1 MEYGLVAVWLI
12 AYAALTVFGLPLA
25 ARLFPDSASRG
36 AGFALP
42 LSLLV
47 LGVVSFWVGHLAFG
61 LPALV
66 LSLLVLVGL
75 SALAAFDRDALREGE
90 FEPAVEVNGTA
101 IRDAAVVFL
110 ASFALLVAIRAV
122 DPAVVAG
129 GGEKFLDFGL
139 LNSLLRADVLPPRDV
154 WFAGEPVRYY
164 YGGHLLT
171 ALLAMLTGTSADFA
185 YNLALAGFYA
195 MLVTAAFD
203 LAGNV
208 ADARGLDRR
217 VAGALAAFFTGLAA
231 NITTGSWVLFRAL
244 PAGVRTSLGEVIGFD
259 PVDQATREFSY
270 WTASRVIEGTI
281 NEFPLFAWLNGD
293 LHAHMT
299 DTPFLLLA
307 AALAFALYRTGA
319 EGGEGDATATDGI
332 GVDSNATATDVSG
345 VGATA
350 VVDPTADASAVRRR
364 RLLLFG
370 VLPVVGGFQ
379 AIVNTWSFPSVFGLA
394 WLGLTFAHAPP
405 WTLLPGGARE
415 RIDRAA
421 GDSRL
426 AAELARPV
434 VAAALVAG
442 SAVLAVALAAPFLY
456 GIATSEGST
465 RTIELLTL
473 EMRSGLAGLLGVHGA
488 FLAAFG
494 AYLFARLGDDRPLE
508 LAVAFSGFAAVAL
521 AIGFPALA
529 LLLPLLVAAWAAVR
543 TERAGF
549 ETVLVIAG
557 AGLVL
562 LVEVVYLNEQAGP
575 GRMNTVF
582 KTYAQVWPLW
592 ATALGVVLA
601 SLLRPASRPA
611 VWPSREARR
620 GVAAVFVATLVVAT
634 GTYAA
639 LALPAH
645 FDGGPPDGATL
656 DATQFV
662 ETYHPEEAPAIDYLD
677 QRDGQP
683 TILSAPATR
692 VYPGADPLYGHGP
705 SMYRWEAS
713 PAASLTGV
721 QTVAGWHHEVGYR
734 GPDAYFGRVREVD
747 DAYTDRTRTVA
758 VLRKYDVRYVWVGPG
773 EEIRYGDDTVAFGEI
788 PGVEPV
794 VETPAVTLYR
804 VNQERLPE

>member
-1 MEYGLVAVWLI
+1 MEYGLVATWLV
-12 AYAALTVFGLPLA
+12 AYAALAALGLPLA

-47 LGVVSFWVGHLAFG
+47 MGVVSFWVGHLAFG
-61 LPALV
+61 LPALL

-75 SALAAFDRDALREGE
+75 SALAAFDRDALRAGE
-90 FEPAVEVNGTA
+90 FEPAVAVNRTA
-101 IRDAAVVFL
+101 IRNAAVVFL
-110 ASFALLVAIRAV
+110 ASFAFLVAVRAV

-139 LNSLLRADVLPPRDV
+139 LNSLLRAEVLPPRDM

-171 ALLAMLTGTSADFA
+171 ALLAMLTGTSAEFA

-208 ADARGLDRR
+208 AAARGLDRR
-217 VAGALAAFFTGLAA
+217 VAGGLAAFFTGLAA
-231 NITTGSWVLFRAL
+231 NVTTGGWVLFNAL
-244 PAGVRTSLGEVIGFD
+244 PAGVQTSLGETLGFD
-259 PVDQATREFSY
+259 PAEHTTREFSY

-307 AALAFALYRTGA
+307 AALAFALYRAGA
-319 EGGEGDATATDGI
+319 TADEVDGTAADGSGVDADATAAD
-332 GVDSNATATDVSG
+332 AT

-350 VVDPTADASAVRRR
+350 VADPTAYSGVTRR

-370 VLPVVGGFQ
+370 VVPVVGGFQ
-379 AIVNTWSFPSVFGLA
+379 AVVNTWSFPSVFGVV

-405 WTLLPGGARE
+405 WTLLPGAAGKWV
-415 RIDRAA
+415 DRATN
-421 GDSRL
+421 DSRL

-434 VAAALVAG
+434 VAGALVAG
-442 SAVLAVALAAPFLY
+442 AAALAVLLAVPFLY
-456 GIATSEGST
+456 GIATSGGGT
-465 RTIELLTL
+465 RTLELLTL
-473 EMRSGLAGLLGVHGA
+473 EMRSGLPGLLGVHGA
-488 FLAAFG
+488 FLVTFG
-494 AYLFARLGDDRPLE
+494 AYLFGRVGTDRPLE
-508 LAVAFSGFAAVAL
+508 LAAALVGFVAVAL
-521 AIGFPALA
+521 AIDFPALA
-529 LLLPLLVAAWAAVR
+529 LLLPLLVVAWAALR
-543 TERAGF
+543 TDRAGF
-549 ETVLVIAG
+549 ETVLVVAG

-601 SLLRPASRPA
+601 SFLGPVSRPS

-620 GVAAVFVATLVVAT
+620 DVAAVFVAVLIVTT
-634 GTYAA
+634 GMYAA

-645 FDGGPPDGATL
+645 FDGGPPDGPTL

-662 ETYHPEEAPAIDYLD
+662 ETYHPEEAPAIGYLD
-677 QRDGQP
+677 ERDGQP
-683 TILSAPATR
+683 VILSAPATTA
-692 VYPGADPLYGHGP
+692 YPGADPLYGHGP
-705 SMYRWEAS
+705 GMYQWEAS

-734 GPDAYFGRVREVD
+734 GPDAYFDRVREVD
-747 DAYTDRTRTVA
+747 DAYTERSRTVA

-773 EEIRYGDDTVAFGEI
+773 EEIRYGDDAVAFGEI
-788 PGVEPV
+788 PGIEPV
-794 VETPAVTLYR
+794 VETPKVTLYR
-804 VNQERLPE
+804 VDQEQLPE